1 TYFKVLKT
9 WKTHSL
15 VLLRPK
21 TGRTHQLRVHLMYL
35 GYPILGDP
43 VYGVK
48 DRLFPDASMMLHAK
62 SLEITLPCKAE
73 RVFSSPL
80 PERFTALI
88 SVLNAVENKYGH

>member
-1 TYFKVLKT
+1 
-9 WKTHSL
+9 
-15 VLLRPK
+15 
-21 TGRTHQLRVHLMYL
+21 MYL